1 MVPEPA
7 TLGERVG
14 TLTRREREVL
24 LLLPEGETNRV
35 LGRRLGIADRTVKA
49 HLTNIKRKLRVESRV
64 QLALIAH
71 AVASGAS
78 PLGAMPEEPMARGD
92 GSPQDGD
99 ARPEGPAAPASAYG
113 GRPERRTAD
122 A

>member
-1 MVPEPA
+1 MPETA

-24 LLLPEGETNRV
+24 LLLPEGETNRM

-71 AVASGAS
+71 AVAGGAL
-78 PLGAMPEEPMARGD
+78 PLGAMPEEPMATGN
-92 GSPQDGD
+92 GSPQDGV
-99 ARPEGPAAPASAYG
+99 ARPEGPAAPASAYR
-113 GRPERRTAD
+113 GRRERRTAD